1 MDGNRTRWA
10 RLEAAKRRLIYGLD
24 SLGLPYGSA
33 ADGFD
38 PPLAFAFKADVI
50 PAEGLWRTMGEGERV
65 YTGHADGKITINIRE
80 ADDAEREKLR
90 VDFGEAHRTLIGHFR
105 HEIGHYY
112 WDLLVREPARR
123 TPSRRCSATTRS
135 RPMTR
140 RCRSIT
146 TTGRRPDWPRTYV
159 SAYATM
165 HPWEDWAETFALYL
179 AMAAMLDTAYH
190 LRLVDAAPS
199 GDLATMLDRYRAL
212 GLVLNEISREMG
224 LLDLAPAVIT
234 EAIAAKLGFV
244 HDMVG
249 GARGA
254 GLTRAVPAAWS
265 SLPSAGLPG
274 KVAAWYVPCE
284 GGPTAMERKP
294 NEGWNFVALLVQGV
308 ARRVANELTS
318 EKLVLPFLYTALGG
332 SLIFVG
338 LFTPV
343 VTVARLV
350 AQLLGARLVEVTT
363 RGNVLIG
370 LAVAFTGSS
379 SSSSPPARAACRSRS
394 CRSSS

>member
-1 MDGNRTRWA
+1 MQTFRCVCGNTLFFENTVCGNCGRDVGWCPACRQISGLEERDPGVFQCVSPGCGALVRKCLNYAVEGVCNRCIVADDAHANDLFCDCCRLNETIPDLSVEGNRTRWA

-38 PPLAFAFKADVI
+38 PPLAFAFKGDVI
-50 PAEGLWRTMGEGERV
+50 PAEGLWRTMGKGERV

-112 WDLLVREPARR
+112 WDLLVRDRREDAFKAVFGDHEKPGYDEALSLYYDNGPA
-123 TPSRRCSATTRS
+123 
-135 RPMTR
+135 
-140 RCRSIT
+140 
-146 TTGRRPDWPRTYV
+146 PDWPRTFV

-179 AMAAMLDTAYH
+179 AMAAILDTAYH

-199 GDLATMLDRYRAL
+199 GDLATMLDRYRTL

-234 EAIAAKLGFV
+234 EAIAAKLGFI
-244 HDMVG
+244 HDTVG
-249 GARGA
+249 GARG
-254 GLTRAVPAAWS
+254 
-265 SLPSAGLPG
+265 PG
-274 KVAAWYVPCE
+274 
-284 GGPTAMERKP
+284 
-294 NEGWNFVALLVQGV
+294 
-308 ARRVANELTS
+308 
-318 EKLVLPFLYTALGG
+318 
-332 SLIFVG
+332 
-338 LFTPV
+338 
-343 VTVARLV
+343 
-350 AQLLGARLVEVTT
+350 
-363 RGNVLIG
+363 
-370 LAVAFTGSS
+370 
-379 SSSSPPARAACRSRS
+379 
-394 CRSSS
+394 